1 MLQLRPYQARA
12 ITELRQSFRAG
23 HKRTI
28 LCMPTG
34 AGKTACFTKIALDTL
49 QKNLFNRVLII
60 TDRVELCMQTFEA
73 LRTFDI
79 QPVLYNADTSAGA
92 EPEGRCI
99 VAMVETIK
107 RREKTGRLN
116 LGKFSLIIIDE
127 AHKANFKRVFDIY
140 PDTLVIG
147 ATATPLAASK
157 KDPLNNYY
165 SDIVEPVTI
174 PQLVAESFLMPEQAY
189 AMQEVNRDE
198 MTRSSTGDYTA
209 KSQQKQFS
217 SRKVFAGLISAY
229 RTHAAKGK
237 TIIFCPNI
245 AVTHDVQAELEQA
258 GFKNIFAV
266 TSKNSKAERDL
277 ILNDFHQ
284 CKSGAIV
291 NCGILT
297 TGYDHPP
304 ITTVILYRATTSKPL
319 YCQMIG
325 RASRPAPCKTHFTT
339 IDMGGNIHAFGRW
352 ADISEWTKVF
362 KNPPKRGPGQPP
374 LVKECPKCEAMNRA
388 SAAVCEVC
396 GFEFPEPERKEAEGV
411 LVPLDEITGRKVS
424 DLNPAELLSLER
436 QKKLKPTFVW
446 RVCRTHGIEFL
457 KQYAELSNKKAGW
470 VFYQSKHYMDRT
482 GYHDYTIRETMRVK
496 NAV

>member
-1 MLQLRPYQARA
+1 MQLRPYQARA

-60 TDRVELCMQTFEA
+60 TDRVELCMQTFGA
-73 LRTFDI
+73 LRNFAI
-79 QPVLYNADTSAGA
+79 EPELYNADTPSGT
-92 EPEGRCI
+92 EPAGRCI

-107 RREKTGRLN
+107 RREKAGKLRL
-116 LGKFSLIIIDE
+116 GEFSLIIIDE
-127 AHKANFKRVFDIY
+127 AHKANFKRIFEIY
-140 PDTLVIG
+140 PKTLVIG

-174 PQLVAESFLMPEQAY
+174 PQLVAERFLMPERAY

-209 KSQQKQFS
+209 KSQEKQFS
-217 SRKVFAGLISAY
+217 SRKVFAGLVKAY
-229 RTHAAKGK
+229 REHAAAGK

-245 AVTHDVQAELEQA
+245 SVTYDVQTELQQA
-258 GFKNIFAV
+258 GFNNIYAV
-266 TSKNSKAERDL
+266 TSRNSKDERDS
-277 ILNDFHQ
+277 ILNDFHR
-284 CKSGAIV
+284 CDSGAIV

-304 ITTVILYRATTSKPL
+304 IDTVILYRATTSKPL

-325 RASRPAPCKTHFTT
+325 RASRQAPGKEHFTT

-352 ADISEWTKVF
+352 ADLSEWTKVF
-362 KNPPKRGPGQPP
+362 RDPPKRGVSQPP
-374 LVKECPKCEAMNRA
+374 PVKECPKCEAINRA
-388 SAAVCEVC
+388 SAMTCEVC
-396 GFEFPEPERKEAEGV
+396 GFDFPEPERKESEGV

-424 DLNPAELLSLER
+424 ELSPAELLSLER

-457 KQYAELSNKKAGW
+457 KQYASLSSKKQGW
-470 VFYQSKHYMDRT
+470 VFYQTKNYMERT
-482 GYHDYTIRETMRVK
+482 GFHDYTIKPTMGV
-496 NAV
+496 NA